1 MTQRFGLCSALA
13 VGLCLVS
20 ACGARRVTL
29 PSGPA
34 APFADFPVIYE
45 QATKA
50 CRDVTSMTA
59 SLALSGR
66 TDGGRLAGRIDTGLA
81 APSRIRLELFPPM
94 SFGRAAF
101 VLAASGEQATLF
113 LPREN
118 RVLRGSPPQE
128 IVQRLAGVP
137 LDGAELRTVLSGCG
151 LSVGT
156 PGEGRSYKNG
166 WVAADSEGTTIYLR
180 QLDGQW
186 RVAAA
191 SRGPVTVQY
200 GRYDVASGRPQ
211 EVTLRT
217 TSVVSENGRT
227 PETHLTVKLS
237 DVQIN
242 VPLGDEVFEVQV
254 PPDAVPFT
262 LDELKPGIGKG
273 EGARELVLSPAGG
286 NYRSGQASR

>member
-1 MTQRFGLCSALA
+1 MTQRSGLCGVIA
-13 VGLCLVS
+13 VALCLGS

-29 PSGPA
+29 PGGPA
-34 APFADFPVIYE
+34 TPFADFPAIYE
-45 QATKA
+45 QATSD

-66 TDGGRLAGRIDTGLA
+66 TDGNRLAGRIDTGLA
-81 APSRIRLELFPPM
+81 APSRIRLEFFPPM

-118 RVLRGSPPQE
+118 RVLRDSRPQE
-128 IVQRLAGVP
+128 IVERLAGVP

-166 WVAADSEGTTIYLR
+166 WVAADADGTTVYLR
-180 QLDGQW
+180 QVDGHW

-200 GRYDVASGRPQ
+200 GSYDGASGRPQ

-217 TSVVSENGRT
+217 TSVGSDGGRT

-242 VPLGDEVFEVQV
+242 PPLGDDVFEVQV
-254 PPDAVPFT
+254 PPDAVPIM
-262 LDELKPGIGKG
+262 LEELKRGMGD
-273 EGARELVLSPAGG
+273 R
-286 NYRSGQASR
+286 